1 MRQPQAKCAKIKSE
15 CEKSQIP
22 AKSLNPTDLCI
33 FTLHFL
39 FHGHCMW
46 AVTDLLGAP
55 FFHTYVFFR
64 LWICGLGP
72 GLSRMESGLRGVGVW
87 RLCDFYSLPTAP
99 QGVTALCSTRISI
112 CPCPKLEWWALG
124 WFTIHQ
130 LLYLSIK
137 WIMHLLIQ
145 GQ

>member
-55 FFHTYVFFR
+55 FFHTYVFFSTLDMR
-64 LWICGLGP
+64 ARTWTFTDGMRVAGSRGCG
-72 GLSRMESGLRGVGVW
+72 VYV
-87 RLCDFYSLPTAP
+87 
-99 QGVTALCSTRISI
+99 ISI
-112 CPCPKLEWWALG
+112 VCQQRLKVSLHCAPLVSPSVPVPNWDDGL
-124 WFTIHQ
+124 
-130 LLYLSIK
+130 
-137 WIMHLLIQ
+137 
-145 GQ
+145 